1 MQRSRIKTYIISILI
16 PLAVGF
22 LSSMLTMK
30 SMDIYTDLITPPLS
44 PPGWLFPVVW
54 TILYILMGI
63 SSAMVWENRKNN
75 PIAAD
80 RGLVAYGIS
89 LIFNFLWSIFFFN
102 FRWLL
107 FSFVW
112 LLALLYLIIR
122 TIYYYHKVYP
132 LAAYLQIPYAI
143 WVTFAGY
150 LNLAL
155 WILNR

>member
-1 MQRSRIKTYIISILI
+1 MQRNRVKTYVIAILI

-22 LSSMLTMK
+22 LSSMVTMD
-30 SMDIYTDLITPPLS
+30 SMDIYNDLITPPLS

-54 TILYILMGI
+54 TILYLLMGI

-80 RGLVAYGIS
+80 RGLLAYGVS

-112 LLALLYLIIR
+112 LLVLLYLFLR
-122 TIYYYHKVYP
+122 TNYYYHKVYP
-132 LAAYLQIPYAI
+132 VAAYLQIPYAL